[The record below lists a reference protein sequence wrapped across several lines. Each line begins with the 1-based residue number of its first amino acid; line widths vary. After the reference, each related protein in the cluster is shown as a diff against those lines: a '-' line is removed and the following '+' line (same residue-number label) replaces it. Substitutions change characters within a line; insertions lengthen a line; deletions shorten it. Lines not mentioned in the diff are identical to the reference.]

1 MPWPVPRAAH
11 PPTLVALVLVGVLL
25 QVTLTVPTLWARSGD
40 DPEVTDLDVAREG
53 DQVLVSFRMDGAFDD
68 ELIER
73 IQSGLPTGFTYQVR
87 LEKARKWWLN
97 PSPHKSEIQMI
108 AMYNAITRDYL
119 INTKQDGRLI
129 SSTIVT
135 SLDELRQ
142 HMTILDGVPFVQLD
156 HELKGR
162 HWIKVRAEL
171 GSKTILLLFP
181 TRRHTAW
188 AETPFR
194 QAPSSPAPA
203 IATAPDAWQ

>member
-1 MPWPVPRAAH
+1 MPWPVPHQAR
-11 PPTLVALVLVGVLL
+11 PLRLVALVLVGVLL
-25 QVTLTVPTLWARSGD
+25 QAVVQVPALWARSDD
-40 DPEVTDLDVAREG
+40 DPEVTDLDVSREG

-68 ELIER
+68 DLVER

-87 LEKARKWWLN
+87 LEKSRRWWLN
-97 PSPHKSEIQMI
+97 PSPHKSEIQLI
-108 AMYNAITRDYL
+108 AMYNAITREYL

-135 SLDELRQ
+135 SLEELQQ
-142 HMTILDGVPFVQLD
+142 HMTILDAVPFVQLD
-156 HELKGR
+156 SELRGR
-162 HWIKVRAEL
+162 HKVKVRAEL

-188 AETPFR
+188 AEMPFR
-194 QAPSSPAPA
+194 HTATEPAPA